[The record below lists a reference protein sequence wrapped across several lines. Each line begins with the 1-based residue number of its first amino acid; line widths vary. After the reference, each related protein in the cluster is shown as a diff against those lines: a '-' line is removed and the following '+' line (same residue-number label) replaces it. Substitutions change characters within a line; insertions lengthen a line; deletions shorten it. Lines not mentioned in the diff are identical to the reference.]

1 MLVVQKILRTYEIN
15 DPLLTI
21 IHKTSMEQK
30 STIALDKA
38 AFKVS
43 EDLLWADKD
52 IGEYYL

>member
-15 DPLLTI
+15 DPLWTI
-21 IHKTSMEQK
+21 IHKTSTEQK
-30 STIALDKA
+30 STIAVDKA

>member
-1 MLVVQKILRTYEIN
+1 MLVAQKILRTYEIN

-30 STIALDKA
+30 STIAVDKA

-43 EDLLWADKD
+43 EDLL
-52 IGEYYL
+52 